1 MEQNGGGRS
10 VRGTQKR
17 VFCALLALAFLLGS
31 GCARDGG
38 SRVAAAPEV
47 IDFVMQPT
55 PTPLRPTESP
65 APTPTPTPIPTPTP
79 SPMPTVDA
87 DWYRQRDDMLRTLL
101 PQNGAF
107 ENAEAVE
114 EAISGMGV
122 DPNRPM
128 IALTFDDGPK
138 AGVTEGVL
146 DVLEEYGVRATFFV
160 CGWRIK
166 PGNEQAAALLR
177 RMVSLGCEIG
187 NHTTNHINMKEASYN
202 KLYYEVEATN
212 DRVFDATGYTPR
224 TLRPPGG
231 RIGFYTSGVARK
243 LDMAVALWAQSGNV
257 METDPQKIAQN
268 VFCQIV
274 NGKELEDGDIVL
286 LHDTHPEMI
295 EAVKIMVPKLLEQG
309 YQLVT
314 VWELIN
320 CSERGFLPGETYRRQ
335 RASD

>member
-1 MEQNGGGRS
+1 
-10 VRGTQKR
+10 
-17 VFCALLALAFLLGS
+17 
-31 GCARDGG
+31 
-38 SRVAAAPEV
+38 
-47 IDFVMQPT
+47 
-55 PTPLRPTESP
+55 
-65 APTPTPTPIPTPTP
+65 
-79 SPMPTVDA
+79 MPTVDA
-87 DWYRQRDDMLRTLL
+87 DWYRQRDDMLRELL

-107 ENAEAVE
+107 ENEEAVE

-138 AGVTEGVL
+138 AGVTDGVL

-160 CGWRIK
+160 CGWRINSEK
-166 PGNEQAAALLR
+166 EQLNALLR

-187 NHTTNHINMKEASYN
+187 NHTTNHINMIKATYN
-202 KLYYEVEATN
+202 ELRMEIKTTN
-212 DRVFDATGYTPR
+212 DRIYNVTGYTPR

-231 RIGFYTSGVARK
+231 RIGFYTAGAARSM
-243 LDMAVALWAQSGNV
+243 DMAVALWAQSGNV
-257 METDPQKIAQN
+257 METDPERIAQN
-268 VFCQIV
+268 VLKQIV

-320 CSERGFLPGETYRRQ
+320 CSERGFIPGETYRRQ
-335 RASD
+335 RAGD